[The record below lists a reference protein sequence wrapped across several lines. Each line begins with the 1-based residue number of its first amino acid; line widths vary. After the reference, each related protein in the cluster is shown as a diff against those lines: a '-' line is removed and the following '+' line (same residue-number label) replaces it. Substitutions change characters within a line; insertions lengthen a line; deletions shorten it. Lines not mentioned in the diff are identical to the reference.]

1 MRQGGVIA
9 YPTEAVYGLGCDPFN
24 RAAVDRLLAFKGR
37 RRDKGLLLI
46 AAEFSQVAGLLED
59 LQPKVLDRVAV
70 SWPGFVTWVLPVR
83 SQVPGWLTGGRA
95 SLAVRVT
102 AHPLAQALCRAYG
115 GPLVSTSANLSGR
128 VPARDSLTVR
138 RYFGTALD
146 YIVPGR
152 VGGAARPSVIRDART
167 GALVRA

>member
-83 SQVPGWLTGGRA
+83 SQVPGWL
-95 SLAVRVT
+95 
-102 AHPLAQALCRAYG
+102 
-115 GPLVSTSANLSGR
+115 SG
-128 VPARDSLTVR
+128 
-138 RYFGTALD
+138 
-146 YIVPGR
+146 
-152 VGGAARPSVIRDART
+152 
-167 GALVRA
+167 